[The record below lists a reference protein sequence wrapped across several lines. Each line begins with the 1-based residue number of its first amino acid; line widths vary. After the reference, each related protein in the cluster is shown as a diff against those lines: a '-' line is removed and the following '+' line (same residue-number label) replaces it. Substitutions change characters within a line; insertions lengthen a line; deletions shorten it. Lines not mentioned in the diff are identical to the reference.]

1 MAHFGDR
8 KYGKPCHEKHKIM
21 KRRNSFIQSIKN
33 SSLVFTIAILMAC
46 QAETS
51 AQTDAATTA
60 AKSSEVATET
70 VSETNAQAEQT
81 TEVTPAVKPAISAP
95 AQSTLTDAQY
105 SLVKEPIT
113 VSTGDKIEVAE
124 LFWFGCGHCYALE
137 PKIKQWKANK
147 PANAEFVKV
156 PALFSRRWE
165 FHGQAYYTMEA
176 LGAPEAAYEQFFRRI
191 HVDRRGVNSLD
202 QLVDFLGAYDKT
214 KEQVESTFNSF
225 AVDTK
230 MRNAKKITNASGATG
245 VPAIIVDGKY
255 LTSQSQAGGN
265 DQLFDVV
272 NQLVDKAAAE
282 R

>member
-1 MAHFGDR
+1 
-8 KYGKPCHEKHKIM
+8 M
-21 KRRNSFIQSIKN
+21 KLRHSFKQITKN
-33 SSLVFTIAILMAC
+33 SSFAFIVAVLMAC

-51 AQTDAATTA
+51 AQTDASAVA
-60 AKSSEVATET
+60 DKSADVATEVT
-70 VSETNAQAEQT
+70 DKVVNETKAQIEKAKDVTEQV
-81 TEVTPAVKPAISAP
+81 TEAVKSAVSSP
-95 AQSTLTDAQY
+95 TSSTLKDSEY
-105 SLVKEPIT
+105 SAVKEPMT

-124 LFWFGCGHCYALE
+124 LFWFGCGHCFALE
-137 PKIKQWKANK
+137 PKIKQWKENQ

-176 LGAPEAAYEQFFRRI
+176 LGVPQEAYDRFFRRI
-191 HVDRRGVNSLD
+191 HVDRRGVNNLD
-202 QLVDFLGAYDKT
+202 QLVEFLGGFDKT

-255 LTSQSQAGGN
+255 LTSQSQAGGA
-265 DQLFDVV
+265 DRLFDVV
-272 NQLVDKAAAE
+272 NELVDKAAAE